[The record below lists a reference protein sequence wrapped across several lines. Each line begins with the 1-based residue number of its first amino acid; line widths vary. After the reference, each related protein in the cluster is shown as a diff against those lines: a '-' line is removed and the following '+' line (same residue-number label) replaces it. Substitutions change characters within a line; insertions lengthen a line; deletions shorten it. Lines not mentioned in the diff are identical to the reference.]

1 MNLFEFGKGLVVEY
15 LAYPAA
21 ERISKREVSSKLRA
35 LRKAYQM
42 PFLERQKANV
52 QRLAHIID
60 AARAGSPYYKELLID
75 CDVDGDKIRRDVK
88 YLNDVPYLTKDIL
101 REQGERIL
109 TKPLA
114 KVPHVTSPTG
124 GSTGARVP
132 IWYDHPARDW
142 SASITRLSRESVG
155 VRLRAREVHFASD
168 IGHNTTEDALRVE
181 AKKNFVFNRA
191 NVFYSQLD
199 DAALSEILAQIKVA
213 DPMLVHG
220 HPSTINALANFVA
233 RTQGAEPRLFRFF
246 EASGELLEDKI
257 RERVEQVFDCH
268 VINRYGSAEFGIIAY
283 QQDPE
288 DSAMRV
294 YDTEVWPETVP
305 YDADGTMLDELVF
318 TGLRNNFM
326 PLIRYQTGDLGILS
340 VNEQGISLT
349 NMVGRMHD
357 MIELGGK
364 LCPTHY
370 IMDVLQHRIGG
381 IEDYQIDLREEAPV
395 IRVVL
400 EPHGNLDN
408 IRTQIHE
415 IWGESLRVQ
424 AVQITDLVLVGWR
437 SKFRHVLK

>member
-1 MNLFEFGKGLVVEY
+1 
-15 LAYPAA
+15 
-21 ERISKREVSSKLRA
+21 
-35 LRKAYQM
+35 
-42 PFLERQKANV
+42 
-52 QRLAHIID
+52 
-60 AARAGSPYYKELLID
+60 
-75 CDVDGDKIRRDVK
+75 
-88 YLNDVPYLTKDIL
+88 
-101 REQGERIL
+101 
-109 TKPLA
+109 
-114 KVPHVTSPTG
+114 
-124 GSTGARVP
+124 
-132 IWYDHPARDW
+132 
-142 SASITRLSRESVG
+142 
-155 VRLRAREVHFASD
+155 
-168 IGHNTTEDALRVE
+168 
-181 AKKNFVFNRA
+181 
-191 NVFYSQLD
+191 
-199 DAALSEILAQIKVA
+199 
-213 DPMLVHG
+213 
-220 HPSTINALANFVA
+220 
-233 RTQGAEPRLFRFF
+233 
-246 EASGELLEDKI
+246 
-257 RERVEQVFDCH
+257 VFDCH

-415 IWGESLRVQ
+415 IWGESLKVQ